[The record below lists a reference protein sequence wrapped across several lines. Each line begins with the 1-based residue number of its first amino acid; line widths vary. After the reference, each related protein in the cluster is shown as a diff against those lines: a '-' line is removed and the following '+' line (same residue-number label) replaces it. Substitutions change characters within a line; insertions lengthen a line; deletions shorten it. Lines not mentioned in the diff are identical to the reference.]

1 MCLPETLQL
10 GTWILIKFYELPYEC
25 QFYLNPDKFTYFRNS
40 FFPAKILE
48 PDMKRLPAHKICI
61 NNCFS
66 SKAIQNQQNS
76 VFCSAVGEKNFEV
89 CSSSAQL
96 TYILV
101 IKIVTIL
108 TIPFLLSALS
118 LVLHSTSI
126 TMGWVVPKVVSFS
139 FGWVVLV

>member
-1 MCLPETLQL
+1 
-10 GTWILIKFYELPYEC
+10 
-25 QFYLNPDKFTYFRNS
+25 
-40 FFPAKILE
+40 
-48 PDMKRLPAHKICI
+48 MKRLPAHKICI

-126 TMGWVVPKVVSFS
+126 TMG
-139 FGWVVLV
+139 